1 MKGFNIAL
9 RSLAGL
15 DKQPSTLRPKSENV
29 GVSQTPV
36 SGWLFKFGNTSR
48 VVGDDAAR
56 FKGRLPRMQT
66 VAQRLGED
74 NASQNPG
81 HLPGSV
87 TRSTWEAREMAFWS
101 YEQDSAPDHLLL
113 LAESWHRVLAAGA
126 QGGDQGCPE
135 EDPNTSGSSGVQHR
149 WARLGKEVKVP
160 QKKKILDSSDHLLS
174 PNSSSNIHPSPS
186 LAGCRSS
193 TRLPWPGTRAGRG
206 RGQGRAEGVACRR
219 SPGAPPRAAG
229 RAQSRR
235 LHRPPPS
242 SDPDAEVSGSNRER
256 FREPLA
262 ASRKGEALVSEGE
275 VSALELISGSPRQSG
290 SPRRRLGG
298 ETSTGGPGSP
308 TGCFCAASLPD
319 PLSLQLSA
327 HTHPHNGYRES
338 ELLKHHS
345 ENTADGKPL
354 SPRQSFRSY
363 KEDLL
368 RTRSRD
374 HQKKTTKS

>member
-1 MKGFNIAL
+1 
-9 RSLAGL
+9 
-15 DKQPSTLRPKSENV
+15 
-29 GVSQTPV
+29 
-36 SGWLFKFGNTSR
+36 
-48 VVGDDAAR
+48 
-56 FKGRLPRMQT
+56 MQT

-87 TRSTWEAREMAFWS
+87 TGSTWEAREMAFWS

-113 LAESWHRVLAAGA
+113 LAESCQARSLNLPEFYEVTKQRRGKQRASQSSHTLLGWKLQNIHGTSSVAWGHRVLAAGA

-229 RAQSRR
+229 REQSRR

-242 SDPDAEVSGSNRER
+242 SDPDAEASGSNRER

-262 ASRKGEALVSEGE
+262 ASPKGEALVSEGE

-338 ELLKHHS
+338 ELQSTTVRTQLTENHS
-345 ENTADGKPL
+345 HQDSHSGHT
-354 SPRQSFRSY
+354 R
-363 KEDLL
+363 
-368 RTRSRD
+368 RTY
-374 HQKKTTKS
+374 